1 MFDDGSD
8 GSDLRAETDR
18 RSPIDTVAPA
28 RDGAPERSNR
38 GGEAERSVTGDR
50 RRRRRRRRRSS
61 EGSRKIRRRSEKPG
75 PSSENRRERRGGR

>member
-50 RRRRRRRRRSS
+50 RRRRRRSS
-61 EGSRKIRRRSEKPG
+61 EGSRKIRRRSEKPR

>member
-28 RDGAPERSNR
+28 RGGAPERSNR

-50 RRRRRRRRRSS
+50 RRRRRRSS
-61 EGSRKIRRRSEKPG
+61 EGSRKIRRRSEKPR

>member
-50 RRRRRRRRRSS
+50 RRRRRRRRSS

>member
-50 RRRRRRRRRSS
+50 RRRRRRRSS
-61 EGSRKIRRRSEKPG
+61 EGSRKIRRRSVKPR